1 MSTAAKRTGADERDF
16 FAEKAEIYTLG
27 IDRRTILL

>member
-1 MSTAAKRTGADERDF
+1 MSTAVKRALAGESDF
-16 FAEKAEIYTLG
+16 LPKKAEIYTLG